1 MLYTYDMA
9 APDKPLSPTAVVTLK
24 AIASGVRHG
33 FDIMDATG
41 LPSGT
46 VYPILG
52 RLEKVGFV
60 RSRWEAPTIARRE
73 KRPPRRY
80 YDISAAGT
88 RALARSLQHYR
99 ALGRDQSEGT
109 AALTPKPSRP

>member
-1 MLYTYDMA
+1 VA
-9 APDKPLSPTAVVTLK
+9 TLK

-52 RLEKVGFV
+52 RLEKAGLV
-60 RSRWEAPTIARRE
+60 RSNWETPVIARRE

-80 YDISAAGT
+80 YDISAAGS
-88 RALARSLQHYR
+88 RALARALEHYR
-99 ALGRDQSEGT
+99 ALGQYRGAG
-109 AALTPKPSRP
+109 AAGLAPKPGQP

>member
-1 MLYTYDMA
+1 MA
-9 APDKPLSPTAVVTLK
+9 VPGKFLSPTAVATLK

-52 RLEKVGFV
+52 RLENAGLV
-60 RSRWEAPTIARRE
+60 RSHWEAPTIARRE

-88 RALARSLQHYR
+88 RALARALEHYR
-99 ALGRDQSEGT
+99 ALGRDHSEGT
-109 AALTPKPSRP
+109 AGLTPKPSQP

>member
-1 MLYTYDMA
+1 V
-9 APDKPLSPTAVVTLK
+9 KPLSLSAVAVLG
-24 AIASGVRHG
+24 AIATRVRYG

-52 RLEKVGFV
+52 RLERDGYV
-60 RSRWEAPTIARRE
+60 RSRWEAPAAAQRE

-80 YDISAAGT
+80 YEISASGVRT
-88 RALARSLQHYR
+88 LAAAIEHYR
-99 ALGRDQSEGT
+99 TLGGRLPVL
-109 AALTPKPSRP
+109 APRPRLSTR